1 MQRSPSKREPFTIC
15 PYNVATF
22 GLDEEIP
29 RPEVNTRRSRVRT
42 RRTALIATLAVSA
55 AVIAGSVLAPAG
67 AGPRASVTEHGVT
80 GGTFTSATGNPA
92 AVSSTGS
99 PSPSKGDL
107 FGVAI
112 TLPSVKGGLP
122 ESNMGVLGGEN
133 EKAECDG
140 TFKNPTAPP
149 GFLCVYLDL
158 DHSVNVFEGRD
169 ANGVVVTGEGNA
181 LAQTVAVGSGRFGVQ
196 LTWYAAQPGP
206 STLYAT
212 WAYTAA

>member
-1 MQRSPSKREPFTIC
+1 M
-15 PYNVATF
+15 
-22 GLDEEIP
+22 
-29 RPEVNTRRSRVRT
+29 RT
-42 RRTALIATLAVSA
+42 RRTALMATLAVSA
-55 AVIAGSVLAPAG
+55 AMIAGSVLAPAG
-67 AGPRASVTEHGVT
+67 ADPRASVTERGAA
-80 GGTFTSATGNPA
+80 GGTFTSTSGNPA
-92 AVSSTGS
+92 ALSSTGS

-112 TLPSVKGGLP
+112 TLPSIKGGLP
-122 ESNMGVLGGEN
+122 ESDMGVIGGEN

-140 TFKNPTAPP
+140 TFKNPTAPA

-158 DHSVNVFEGRD
+158 DHSINVYEGKD
-169 ANGVVVTGEGNA
+169 SSGVVVTGEGNA
-181 LAQTVAVGSGRFGVQ
+181 LAQTVAIGSGRFGVQ